1 MPDHLIATR
10 YRLFFYTRW
19 I

>member
-1 MPDHLIATR
+1 MPNHQIATR

>member
-10 YRLFFYTRW
+10 YRLFFYTR
-19 I
+19 